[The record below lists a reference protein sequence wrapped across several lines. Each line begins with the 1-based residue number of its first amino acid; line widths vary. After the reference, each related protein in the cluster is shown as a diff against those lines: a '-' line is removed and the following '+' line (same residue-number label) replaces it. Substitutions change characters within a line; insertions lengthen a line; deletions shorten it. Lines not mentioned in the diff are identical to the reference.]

1 MRAVDGLE
9 LQCDVVIV
17 GSGAGGGVAAGILA
31 QAGLDVVVLEKG
43 TSSFPSSSPV
53 SEKEVL
59 DHGYEGGG
67 RLTSEDGAMSV
78 FAGAT
83 FGGGTAINW
92 ACSLRTPFAV
102 REEWASEHGVGAAVG
117 PEFQRALDAVC
128 ERTSAGRHS
137 APIVWR

>member
-1 MRAVDGLE
+1 ME
-9 LQCDVVIV
+9 LQCDVVVV
-17 GSGAGGGVAAGILA
+17 GSGAGGGVAAAILA

-43 TSSFPSSSPV
+43 TSSFPAAAPV
-53 SEKEVL
+53 AEKEAL
-59 DHGYEGGG
+59 DHAYEGGG
-67 RLTSEDGAMSV
+67 RLTSEDGAVSV

-102 REEWASEHGVGAAVG
+102 REEWASGHGVGAATG

-128 ERTSAGRHS
+128 DRIRAAAERAGQRGG
-137 APIVWR
+137 PW